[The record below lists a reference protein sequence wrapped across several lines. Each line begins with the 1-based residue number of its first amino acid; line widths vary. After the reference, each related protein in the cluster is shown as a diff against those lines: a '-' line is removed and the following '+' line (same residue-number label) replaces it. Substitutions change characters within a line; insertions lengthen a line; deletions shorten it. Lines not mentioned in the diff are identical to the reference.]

1 MKTHLKGDI
10 YHMDWSAPLSTVEG
24 FENVSPGLQW
34 AIIVVAGL
42 IVLLAIFSTIVSIW
56 LAVKYVRYNR
66 TMNKAG
72 INGQET
78 ARRILDNNDLQHI
91 RVSVVGSFMFG
102 NSYSHYFKKVRL
114 RRLTVK
120 KNSIS
125 SMAMGAQKASLAVLD
140 KEGDPD
146 MKTRII
152 LTPFIFFGPI
162 AFIPIII
169 VGLLLD
175 ILLFGFTGLATVIAA
190 ALGFAFYVLSFV
202 LSIMVLKTEVKAQ
215 KKALEILERDEL
227 ATADEREM
235 MKELF
240 KLYNIQYVNDII
252 LEFLE
257 LLLRILMLVAKI
269 QNSSSSNKN

>member
-1 MKTHLKGDI
+1 
-10 YHMDWSAPLSTVEG
+10 MDWSAPLSTVEG
-24 FENVSPGLQW
+24 FENVSPALQW

-42 IVLLAIFSTIVSIW
+42 IILLAIFSTIVSIR
-56 LAVKYVRYNR
+56 LAIKYVRYNR

-152 LTPFIFFGPI
+152 LTPLIFFGPI

-175 ILLFGFTGLATVIAA
+175 IFLFGFTGVATVIAA

-240 KLYNIQYVNDII
+240 KLYNIQYVSDII

-269 QNSSSSNKN
+269 QNSSSSNKS